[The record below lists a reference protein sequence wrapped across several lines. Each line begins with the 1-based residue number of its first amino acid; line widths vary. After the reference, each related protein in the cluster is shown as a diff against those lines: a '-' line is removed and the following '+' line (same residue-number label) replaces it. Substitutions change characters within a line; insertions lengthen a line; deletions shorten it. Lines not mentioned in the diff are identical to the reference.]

1 MRRAAQSGHGV
12 DDEASSKSKELILF
26 FFFKFKATFRYVV
39 SSSPV

>member
-26 FFFKFKATFRYVV
+26 FLKFKVTFRYVV
-39 SSSPV
+39 SSSPA